1 MALATYSDL
10 LASVASWL
18 NRDDLTAVIPDFVT
32 LFERFA
38 NREIRTGAMEAETTL
53 TAGASSPLIDL
64 PADLAEIRWIVPTAS
79 PDATLK
85 PISPQQGDTLYS
97 TPIGAPYAYAVV
109 GSQIK
114 VYPTPASGTTF
125 TLHYYQE
132 IPALSDAN
140 TTNWLL
146 TDHPDIY
153 LYGTLLQSA
162 PYLMDDGRIQVWGKM
177 LDNGLANLTAA
188 DRSLRWNNAAILITG
203 P

>member
-97 TPIGAPYAYAVV
+97 IARAQLGNGNRWREIAKLNGID
-109 GSQIK
+109 GS
-114 VYPTPASGTTF
+114 
-125 TLHYYQE
+125 
-132 IPALSDAN
+132 
-140 TTNWLL
+140 
-146 TDHPDIY
+146 
-153 LYGTLLQSA
+153 
-162 PYLMDDGRIQVWGKM
+162 
-177 LDNGLANLTAA
+177 
-188 DRSLRWNNAAILITG
+188 SLRAGAELRM
-203 P
+203 PQ